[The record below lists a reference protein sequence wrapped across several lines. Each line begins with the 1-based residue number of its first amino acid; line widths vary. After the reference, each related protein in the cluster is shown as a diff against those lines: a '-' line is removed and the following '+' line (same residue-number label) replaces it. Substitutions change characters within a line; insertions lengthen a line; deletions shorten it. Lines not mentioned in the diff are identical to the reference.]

1 MSNKH
6 IGQSIN
12 SHIEEKMDNQEFET
26 YYTRAKLINEISQ
39 KVYELRIAAGLSQK
53 EIAEKAHTTQP
64 VIARLESGKDTHI
77 PSLELL
83 AKIANAVIKKW
94 NFRSFKKFL

>member
-1 MSNKH
+1 MSSKH

-12 SHIEEKMDNQEFET
+12 SHIEEKMDNQEFENH
-26 YYTRAKLINEISQ
+26 YTRAKLINEISQ

-64 VIARLESGKDTHI
+64 VIARLESGKDTRI

-83 AKIANAVIKKW
+83 AKIANAVNKKLE
-94 NFRSFKKFL
+94 FSFF